1 MPRFSAPNISLKSF
15 STVLTPSSLPLSSLL
30 PPPFLQQPLLPFY
43 SSSLSTAGMGVNGLS
58 ALLKEFG
65 ENIPNYSPRLQIGR
79 FAVDVSLYIYPTM
92 ASTDAS
98 IENYIRPALV
108 PRSSVVLL
116 RLEWRGW

>member
-1 MPRFSAPNISLKSF
+1 
-15 STVLTPSSLPLSSLL
+15 
-30 PPPFLQQPLLPFY
+30 
-43 SSSLSTAGMGVNGLS
+43 MGVNGLA

-65 ENIPNYSPRLQIGR
+65 EKIPNYSPRLQIGR

-98 IENYIRPALV
+98 IENYIRPALDPAIFGRI